1 MMHVKNTNQVSTT
14 KGYFYPINVVLDKL
28 EFFPVSCLV
37 VVGVNSNFKFLFI
50 YCSLYLQ
57 LKNI

>member
-14 KGYFYPINVVLDKL
+14 KSYFYPIKVVLDKL

-37 VVGVNSNFKFLFI
+37 VVGVSSNLKLVFI
-50 YCSLYLQ
+50 YCSL
-57 LKNI
+57 